1 MKLHLIQTL
10 AENLAELTETLSI
23 NLGKQEASTPFN
35 IARREILALTSEQ
48 KKAAKKSIDDILLD
62 YLVNNSSDALIET
75 VLDMYP
81 DEVRE
86 RLR

>member
-1 MKLHLIQTL
+1 MKDDLDKKRENERNVMLLVMDLIPRIPYL
-10 AENLAELTETLSI
+10 DELKEVD
-23 NLGKQEASTPFN
+23 E
-35 IARREILALTSEQ
+35 
-48 KKAAKKSIDDILLD
+48 ILLD

-86 RLR
+86 KLRG

>member
-1 MKLHLIQTL
+1 MKDDV
-10 AENLAELTETLSI
+10 
-23 NLGKQEASTPFN
+23 
-35 IARREILALTSEQ
+35 ILAKVRDVIKKRENIVSLVRSLTPIRHHKINIREV
-48 KKAAKKSIDDILLD
+48 DDLLLD

>member
-1 MKLHLIQTL
+1 MNCNKESLLLLDNLFYPLKEFSETL
-10 AENLAELTETLSI
+10 ADLTE
-23 NLGKQEASTPFN
+23 A
-35 IARREILALTSEQ
+35 EQ
-48 KKAAKKSIDDILLD
+48 KKAVDDILLD

-75 VLDMYP
+75 VIDNYP

>member
-1 MKLHLIQTL
+1 MKPPILH
-10 AENLAELTETLSI
+10 
-23 NLGKQEASTPFN
+23 
-35 IARREILALTSEQ
+35 
-48 KKAAKKSIDDILLD
+48 IDDLDKKRENVMLLVMDLIPRIPYVDELKEVDYILLD